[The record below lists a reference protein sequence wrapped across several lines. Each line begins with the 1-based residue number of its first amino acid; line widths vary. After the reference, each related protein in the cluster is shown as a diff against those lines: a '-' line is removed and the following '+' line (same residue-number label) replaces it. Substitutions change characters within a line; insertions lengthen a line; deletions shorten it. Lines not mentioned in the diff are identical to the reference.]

1 MIQRDQI
8 YATPV
13 LPLTPNPSPACG
25 RGEENVVPPFCF
37 DARVAAVFPD
47 MIRRSVPGYELIV
60 QSLPWLAARVVQPHS
75 NVYDLGCSLGASSHA
90 VRHGLDHAPG
100 CRIIAVDN
108 SAAMLARAQE
118 WLAGFRAA
126 TPIELQC
133 ADVLEVAIE
142 NASLVILNFT
152 LQFIPQNQ
160 RLELLQRIRAGMR
173 PGGVLL
179 LSEKIA
185 IEDEPLA
192 HLITELHHDFKRA
205 QGYSELEI
213 AQKRQA
219 LDNVLIPETLA
230 VHRERLQAAGFA
242 ASQTWL
248 QHTRFV
254 SLLARA

>member
-1 MIQRDQI
+1 MSQRDCLYISHQE
-8 YATPV
+8 A
-13 LPLTPNPSPACG
+13 A
-25 RGEENVVPPFCF
+25 PFNF

-47 MIRRSVPGYELIV
+47 MIRRSVPGYELIL

-75 NVYDLGCSLGASSHA
+75 HIYDLGCSLGASSHA
-90 VRHGLDHAPG
+90 VRHGLEGIPG

-108 SAAMLARAQE
+108 SAAMLARAEE
-118 WLAGFRAA
+118 WLSGFRAA
-126 TPIELQC
+126 TPNNTPIELQC
-133 ADVLEVAIE
+133 ADVLAVPIE

-152 LQFIPQNQ
+152 LQFIQQDQ

-173 PGGVLL
+173 SGGILL

-185 IEDEPLA
+185 LQDPELA
-192 HLITELHHDFKRA
+192 ELITELHHDFKRA

-219 LDNVLIPETLA
+219 LENVLIAETLEEHQA
-230 VHRERLQAAGFA
+230 RLQAAGFV
-242 ASQTWL
+242 ASETWL

-254 SLLARA
+254 SLLARV

>member
-1 MIQRDQI
+1 MSQRDRI
-8 YATPV
+8 YAVPA
-13 LPLTPNPSPACG
+13 LTPSPSPACG
-25 RGEENVVPPFCF
+25 RGEESRVAPFCF

-75 NVYDLGCSLGASSHA
+75 NVYDLGCSLGASAHA
-90 VRHGLDHAPG
+90 VRHGLANTPG
-100 CRIIAVDN
+100 CRILAVDN
-108 SAAMLARAQE
+108 SAAMLARAEE
-118 WLAGFRAA
+118 WLSGFCAD

-133 ADVLEVAIE
+133 ADVLDVPIE
-142 NASLVILNFT
+142 NASLVMLNFT
-152 LQFIPQNQ
+152 LQFIPQDQ

-192 HLITELHHDFKRA
+192 QLITELHHDFKRA

-219 LDNVLIPETLA
+219 LENVLIAETLSA
-230 VHRERLQAAGFA
+230 HQERLHAAGFA
-242 ASQTWL
+242 AAEVWL

-254 SLLARA
+254 SLLARV

>member
-1 MIQRDQI
+1 MSQRDQI
-8 YATPV
+8 YAE
-13 LPLTPNPSPACG
+13 PLTTHDPVAADG
-25 RGEENVVPPFCF
+25 GVPPFCF

-75 NVYDLGCSLGASSHA
+75 RVYDLGCSLGASAHA
-90 VRHGLDHAPG
+90 VRHGLEAIPG
-100 CRIIAVDN
+100 CRILAVDN
-108 SAAMLARAQE
+108 SAAMLARAEE
-118 WLAGFRAA
+118 WLSGFRAA
-126 TPIELQC
+126 TPIELLC
-133 ADVLEVAIE
+133 ADVLSVPIE

-152 LQFIPQNQ
+152 LQFIPQEQ

-179 LSEKIA
+179 ISEKIA
-185 IEDEPLA
+185 LQDPVLA
-192 HLITELHHDFKRA
+192 GLITELHHDFKRA

-219 LDNVLIPETLA
+219 LENVLIAETLA
-230 VHRERLQAAGFA
+230 VHRERLRAAGFA
-242 ASQTWL
+242 ATEVWL